1 MRALASMLDFLLRPI
16 ISLKDHP
23 VLLHIGSIYLVT
35 VGAIIAFAAVASL
48 LCADFLFKTMF
59 PIETSSKYWIWNI
72 VAVLMFSLF
81 FSKIYHYMALGPE
94 FIKNPKK
101 HLSETAFYNQGGQL
115 GVLVGTVWL
124 STSSEIDFFACMDI
138 ILTAGC
144 LALAIGRIGCYNY
157 GCCHGRPTSSRFGIA
172 YTHPDSKVLRI
183 FPELSNVP
191 LVPTQLLSAAF
202 NFVLFGSMVWML
214 TLNPKAGVVSGYCI
228 ITHNIFRAFI
238 ERYRISVINISA
250 RTADMKFF
258 QRGAVL
264 FAAAGVVYLCIAL
277 LWRPTMYLSFT
288 PQLTSDGYL
297 RSVAFHA
304 NTASAIMFISMV
316 YIITWGIH
324 YKKLGQHFE
333 WD

>member
-1 MRALASMLDFLLRPI
+1 
-16 ISLKDHP
+16 
-23 VLLHIGSIYLVT
+23 V
-35 VGAIIAFAAVASL
+35 
-48 LCADFLFKTMF
+48 
-59 PIETSSKYWIWNI
+59 
-72 VAVLMFSLF
+72 
-81 FSKIYHYMALGPE
+81 
-94 FIKNPKK
+94 
-101 HLSETAFYNQGGQL
+101 
-115 GVLVGTVWL
+115 
-124 STSSEIDFFACMDI
+124 
-138 ILTAGC
+138 
-144 LALAIGRIGCYNY
+144 
-157 GCCHGRPTSSRFGIA
+157 
-172 YTHPDSKVLRI
+172 
-183 FPELSNVP
+183 
-191 LVPTQLLSAAF
+191 
-202 NFVLFGSMVWML
+202 
-214 TLNPKAGVVSGYCI
+214 
-228 ITHNIFRAFI
+228 FRGI